1 MNYCEETVPYTRI
14 TEHKY
19 FAPWETHEK
28 SVCYKEYSRLC
39 RENDLPYYPIRLVG
53 KMTQLEQYVD
63 LAEMEEN
70 ITFVGRLG
78 TYRYPDM
85 DVTIAEAMNA
95 ARVFLKTIDTDKK
108 MPAFTVI
115 MR

>member
-1 MNYCEETVPYTRI
+1 M
-14 TEHKY
+14 
-19 FAPWETHEK
+19 K
-28 SVCYKEYSRLC
+28 SLYAIKNIAAYAVKM
-39 RENDLPYYPIRLVG
+39 PYYPIRLVG

-63 LAEMEEN
+63 LAEMEEHYLC
-70 ITFVGRLG
+70 RPAWHLSLL
-78 TYRYPDM
+78 DM

>member
-1 MNYCEETVPYTRI
+1 MFAGKKSAQIREILISESAWEEMTCL
-14 TEHKY
+14 
-19 FAPWETHEK
+19 FAP
-28 SVCYKEYSRLC
+28 S
-39 RENDLPYYPIRLVG
+39 
-53 KMTQLEQYVD
+53 

-78 TYRYPDM
+78 TYRYLDM